1 MKLKRQQQSVTH
13 GLHIQTIVSHCE
25 KAPQSHT
32 KLKPHKP
39 VTSTV
44 SNFIRSYTAMRSK
57 KYPQRNI
64 VMTGKECKLC
74 WQSSFPGKQPYKC
87 SRDVLPERLKGRIGE
102 ITNVLGIFV
111 LSTYHTT
118 SLLMVLA
125 HHSCNILNLK
135 NSEAGHSFSADTASA
150 RARVLKT
157 HLDQGAFQQFKH
169 KNYSKL
175 LQSLTNPGLD

>member
-1 MKLKRQQQSVTH
+1 M
-13 GLHIQTIVSHCE
+13 SHCE

-44 SNFIRSYTAMRSK
+44 SNFIRSYTAMRLK

-102 ITNVLGIFV
+102 ITNILGIFV

-135 NSEAGHSFSADTASA
+135 LGTHSLQTLLLLEQGCSKSTLIRDHLSNSNTKTTVNYCKASPI
-150 RARVLKT
+150 
-157 HLDQGAFQQFKH
+157 LD
-169 KNYSKL
+169 
-175 LQSLTNPGLD
+175 